1 MIILPQSIFFLKLST
16 VIGAHGRPM
25 EPVANPVEEAPKPD
39 PGGTTRPYKQA
50 LAFQVH
56 LLSPGLAQ
64 VQLHTV
70 GAKTVLEAL
79 LKTHLATNSVAVI
92 NDN

>member
-1 MIILPQSIFFLKLST
+1 MVT
-16 VIGAHGRPM
+16 GACGQPM

-56 LLSPGLAQ
+56 L
-64 VQLHTV
+64 
-70 GAKTVLEAL
+70 
-79 LKTHLATNSVAVI
+79 
-92 NDN
+92 

>member
-1 MIILPQSIFFLKLST
+1 MGAKTVLEALLKTHLATPTVAVINDNFAKINFFLKLST
-16 VIGAHGRPM
+16 ETGACGLPM

-56 LLSPGLAQ
+56 L
-64 VQLHTV
+64 
-70 GAKTVLEAL
+70 
-79 LKTHLATNSVAVI
+79 
-92 NDN
+92 

>member
-25 EPVANPVEEAPKPD
+25 ELVANPVEEAPKPD

-50 LAFQVH
+50 LAFQVN
-56 LLSPGLAQ
+56 L
-64 VQLHTV
+64 
-70 GAKTVLEAL
+70 
-79 LKTHLATNSVAVI
+79 
-92 NDN
+92 

>member
-1 MIILPQSIFFLKLST
+1 MLEAHLKSNLAKPSVAVINDNFARINCFLKLST
-16 VIGAHGRPM
+16 VTGACGLPM

-56 LLSPGLAQ
+56 L
-64 VQLHTV
+64 
-70 GAKTVLEAL
+70 
-79 LKTHLATNSVAVI
+79 
-92 NDN
+92 